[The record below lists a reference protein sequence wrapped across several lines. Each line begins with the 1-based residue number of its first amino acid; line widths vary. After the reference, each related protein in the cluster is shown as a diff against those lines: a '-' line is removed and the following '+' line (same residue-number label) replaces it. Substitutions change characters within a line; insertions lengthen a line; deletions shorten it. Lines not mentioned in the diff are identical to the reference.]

1 MLNIRKT
8 FMIFLVIFHFYPK
21 EKIYIYNKL
30 VCNIYDKERHIVCI
44 EALKQALNNELILTK
59 VAYIEMNTK
68 IRMEAKNDF
77 EKDFF
82 KLMNY
87 AVFGKTMENLK
98 NYRNIK
104 LVTTDKRRN
113 QLVSE
118 PNYHKINEFSEEF
131 AAIEMKKA
139 KVKMNKPV
147 YLGMSILI
155 LAKH

>member
-8 FMIFLVIFHFYPK
+8 FMIFIVIFHFYPK

-30 VCNIYDKERHIVCI
+30 VCNIYDKEKHIVCI
-44 EALKQALNNELILTK
+44 EALKQALNHGLILTK

-68 IRMEAKNDF
+68 RRMEAKNDF

-87 AVFGKTMENLK
+87 AVFGKTMENVK
-98 NYRNIK
+98 NHRNIK

-118 PNYHKINEFSEEF
+118 PNYHTINEFSEEF
-131 AAIEMKKA
+131 AAIEMKRQK
-139 KVKMNKPV
+139 
-147 YLGMSILI
+147 
-155 LAKH
+155 

>member
-1 MLNIRKT
+1 
-8 FMIFLVIFHFYPK
+8 MIFIVIFHFYPK

-44 EALKQALNNELILTK
+44 EALKQALNHELILTK

-98 NYRNIK
+98 SYRNIK

-118 PNYHKINEFSEEF
+118 PNYHTINEFSEEF

>member
-8 FMIFLVIFHFYPK
+8 FMIFIVIFHFYPK

-44 EALKQALNNELILTK
+44 EALKQALNHELILTK

-98 NYRNIK
+98 SYRNIK

-118 PNYHKINEFSEEF
+118 PNYHTINEFSEEF

>member
-1 MLNIRKT
+1 
-8 FMIFLVIFHFYPK
+8 MIFIVIFHFYPK

-44 EALKQALNNELILTK
+44 EALKQALNHELILTK

>member
-8 FMIFLVIFHFYPK
+8 FMIFIVIFHFYPK

-44 EALKQALNNELILTK
+44 EALKQALNHELILTK

-104 LVTTDKRRN
+104 LVATDKRRN

-118 PNYHKINEFSEEF
+118 PNYHTINEFSEEF
-131 AAIEMKKA
+131 AATEMKKA

>member
-1 MLNIRKT
+1 
-8 FMIFLVIFHFYPK
+8 MIFIVIFHFYPK

-44 EALKQALNNELILTK
+44 EALKQALNHELILTK

-68 IRMEAKNDF
+68 IRMEAKNGF

-118 PNYHKINEFSEEF
+118 PNYHTINEFSEEF